1 MSSTHHVLYDPEGI
15 VAAHLPLDRRA
26 HMLLAKAVIG
36 WTDPLAL
43 QPADYEQIALQLTGY
58 ARAVELDVRARI
70 AALDASDPS
79 RVLTEEVLEETDR
92 RLPAPYKGTMVCV
105 QGRAR
110 LLRALYERLDRL
122 PAPPQDG
129 GSRPADSPATTS
141 PSG

>member
-1 MSSTHHVLYDPEGI
+1 MNSTHRTLHDPDGT
-15 VAAHLPLDRRA
+15 VAAQLPVDRGA

-58 ARAVELDVRARI
+58 AQAVARDVRGRI
-70 AALDASDPS
+70 AALDEQNPG
-79 RVLTEEVLEETDR
+79 RVLTEQVLEETDR
-92 RLPAPYKGTMVCV
+92 RLPAPYLGTMVCA

-122 PAPPQDG
+122 PAPP
-129 GSRPADSPATTS
+129 SPAQAERVDEHR
-141 PSG
+141 PPPDAG